1 MDRQPLI
8 AELVE
13 NMGFLGRH
21 IFMSHAGKGLK
32 KGAPTRAQNGI
43 MLVVM
48 HAGASSVKELAGK
61 FCMSSSAVTQLVD
74 GMVKEKLLKREE
86 DGKDR
91 RRIAVSL
98 TEKGKKVVLKAK
110 KERLAHFT
118 TLLTPLNDTE
128 LKQLHNIQQKIL
140 THLS

>member
-1 MDRQPLI
+1 MNRQPLI
-8 AELVE
+8 AEFVE

-21 IFMSHAGKGLK
+21 IFMSHAPKGLK
-32 KGAPTRAQNGI
+32 KGAPTRAQIGI
-43 MLVVM
+43 MMVVM
-48 HAGASSVKELAGK
+48 HAGAPSVKELAEK

-74 GMVKEKLLKREE
+74 GMVKEKLLKRGE

-98 TEKGKKVVLKAK
+98 TEKGKKVILKAK
-110 KERLAHFT
+110 KVRLAHFT
-118 TLLTPLNDTE
+118 KLLAPLNDAE